1 MKFKVL
7 LPSPRGGSR
16 LTETIG
22 VNEKSIVLNRVMAAR
37 MKVGP
42 DSMLGLAVT
51 EDGFLAMSVAKP
63 GTPTAFR
70 ITRPSSARGARFCSP
85 GRGIMSRLEKGR
97 FGITGEEG
105 GFFIMGCRYVGSDE
119 ERCAPQEAEDPEEK
133 HRGRP
138 ARSGMRTP
146 PDGWP
151 GGGRLRCL

>member
-22 VNEKSIVLNRVMAAR
+22 VNEKHIILNRVMIAR

-70 ITRPSSARGARFCSP
+70 ITRPSSAKGSRLCSP
-85 GRGIMSRLEKGR
+85 GREILDHLEKGR
-97 FGITGEEG
+97 FWITGEEG
-105 GFFIMGCRYVGSDE
+105 GFFITGCRYDSPEE
-119 ERCAPQEAEDPEEK
+119 ERSAPQETEVPEEK

-138 ARSGMRTP
+138 ARSATRTP

-151 GGGRLRCL
+151 GGGAA